1 MTDRLKKVESQIL
14 FPATKI
20 NNASKQL
27 SFSEIKVVTLKLGF
41 SSCFFIIF
49 SVRRCTNGGDVIQMN
64 REGGVPLFI
73 LRCSMVPSPTI
84 HITLPQKKLISS
96 N

>member
-1 MTDRLKKVESQIL
+1 MTDRLKKVQVRLL

-27 SFSEIKVVTLKLGF
+27 SFSEIKVVTLKLGL
-41 SSCFFIIF
+41 SSCFIIIF
-49 SVRRCTNGGDVIQMN
+49 SVCRCTNGGDVIQMN
-64 REGGVPLFI
+64 REGGFPCSYFSVPWCPPQQYI
-73 LRCSMVPSPTI
+73 LPCHRR
-84 HITLPQKKLISS
+84 